1 MSLKITFAL
10 PEMHATSGGLRVVA
24 QYSRHL
30 LERGHEV
37 AFVIRRP
44 RAMPGPA
51 RRFLGHFGLG
61 RHAKPL
67 LPDRGH
73 FTGLDVPVH
82 HLEETRP
89 VRAAHVP
96 DADIIV
102 STWWTTAEW
111 AERLPRSKGRH
122 VHFIQDY
129 EDFAPKFSRRV
140 RAVYRQDN
148 HKIVVAGWLRDKLR
162 AEFGCDST
170 LVANGVDLAQFGAPP
185 RDRNAIAQIGFL
197 YSTHPRKNGGLFF
210 DVIRRVRALRPEV
223 RVLAFGAEA
232 LPTGSLDDI
241 DYERFPMQDRI
252 AEIYRSCDLW
262 LFVSRTEGFGLPL
275 LEAMASRTPV
285 VATPAGAAPDLIDG
299 RNGQLTTL
307 DPKTFTQAVLAML
320 DRPVEEWR
328 AASQAAFDTAQA
340 HTIQTAACRFEDAL
354 TAVAAGQPVS
364 AAVR

>member
-1 MSLKITFAL
+1 MKITFAL

-24 QYSRHL
+24 QYTSHL
-30 LERGHEV
+30 LDQGHEV
-37 AFVIRRP
+37 AFVVRRP
-44 RAMPGPA
+44 WAMPGPA
-51 RRFLGHFGLG
+51 RRLLG
-61 RHAKPL
+61 RLDLGRRAKPL
-67 LPDRGH
+67 SAEWGH
-73 FTGLDVPVH
+73 FTGFDIPVH

-89 VRAAHVP
+89 IRAADIP

-111 AERLPRSKGRH
+111 ADQLPSSKGRH

-129 EDFAPKFSRRV
+129 EDFVPKFSRRV
-140 RAVYRQDN
+140 RAIYRQDN
-148 HKIVVAGWLRDKLR
+148 HKIVVAGWLKDKLR
-162 AEFGCDST
+162 AEFGCDSI

-185 RDRNAIAQIGFL
+185 RDRNAIARIGFL

-210 DVIRRVRALRPEV
+210 DVIHRVRTLRPEV

-232 LPTGSLDDI
+232 LPTGSSDDI
-241 DYERFPMQDRI
+241 DYERFPTQDRI

-307 DPKTFTQAVLAML
+307 DPETFTQAVLAML
-320 DRPVEEWR
+320 DQPAEEWR
-328 AASQAAFDTAQA
+328 AVSQAAFDTARA
-340 HTIQTAACRFEDAL
+340 HTIETAARQFEDAL
-354 TAVAAGQPVS
+354 TAVVAGQPVS
-364 AAVR
+364 AAIR

>member
-1 MSLKITFAL
+1 MKITFAL
-10 PEMHATSGGLRVVA
+10 PEMNATSGGLRVVA

-30 LERGHEV
+30 LDQGHEL

-44 RAMPGPA
+44 RDVPGPA
-51 RRFLGHFGLG
+51 RRLLGRLGLG
-61 RHAKPL
+61 RYAKPL
-67 LPDRGH
+67 STEWGH
-73 FTGLDVPVH
+73 FSGLNVPVH

-89 VRAAHVP
+89 VCAAHVP

-111 AERLPRSKGRH
+111 ANRLPQSKGRH

-129 EDFAPKFSRRV
+129 EDFTPKFSRRV
-140 RAVYRQDN
+140 RGVYRQNN
-148 HKIVVAGWLRDKLR
+148 HKIVVAGWLRDKLKT
-162 AEFGCDST
+162 EFGCDSV
-170 LVANGVDLAQFGAPP
+170 LVTNGVDLAQFGAPP
-185 RDRNAIAQIGFL
+185 RDRNAIARIGFL

-210 DVIRRVRALRPEV
+210 DVIRRIRVLRPDV

-232 LPTGSLDDI
+232 LPAGSSDDI
-241 DYERFPMQDRI
+241 NYERFPSQDRI

-262 LFVSRTEGFGLPL
+262 LFVSKTEGFGLPL

-299 RNGQLTTL
+299 QNGRLTTL
-307 DPKTFTQAVLAML
+307 DAETFTQAVLAML
-320 DRPVEEWR
+320 DQPPEEWR
-328 AASQAAFDTAQA
+328 AASQAAFDTARA
-340 HTIQTAACRFEDAL
+340 HTIQTAARQFDDVL

-364 AAVR
+364 AAIR